1 MMMSYNYLGK
11 AANCMEL
18 ERHFRPETRGIEAL
32 TIWVWHDVFA
42 GMRIADRN
50 QYQLETKIGVN

>member
-1 MMMSYNYLGK
+1 MMMSHNYLGK

-32 TIWVWHDVFA
+32 TIWVWHGCVLPEGA
-42 GMRIADRN
+42 
-50 QYQLETKIGVN
+50 